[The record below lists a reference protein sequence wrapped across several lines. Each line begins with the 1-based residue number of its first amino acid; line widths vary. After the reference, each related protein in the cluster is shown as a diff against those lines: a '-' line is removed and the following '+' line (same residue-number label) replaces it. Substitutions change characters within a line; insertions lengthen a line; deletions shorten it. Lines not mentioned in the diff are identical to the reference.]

1 MHWEANEIFKILPF
15 YNTFID
21 KPKVKNL
28 NNAELLKDLPF
39 YNKLN
44 IVKNKAALVVMLKVI
59 KLKLLTKEM

>member
-28 NNAELLKDLPF
+28 NKAELLKDLPF

-44 IVKNKAALVVMLKVI
+44 IVKIKAALVVMLKVI